1 MTTKQMQGML
11 KFHKSAY
18 KAYKAS
24 GQKVMA
30 HNARKHMIALYLQL
44 RTMRGQ

>member
-18 KAYKAS
+18 QAYKAS
-24 GQKVMA
+24 GQKLMA
-30 HNARKHMIALYLQL
+30 HQARKRMIDLYLQL
-44 RTMRGQ
+44 RAIR